1 MRIIIFPIVIII
13 IISIISFTIYLLTL
27 LIKALKKYIKSE
39 NVRTEKN
46 EIKITLG
53 EVIKKH
59 RMELNMTQEFV
70 AESLG
75 VSRQSVSKWE
85 SGKSDPST
93 SNLIALA
100 NLFDIPVED
109 LLKEVKI

>member
-1 MRIIIFPIVIII
+1 MKVIILPINIIILILIIV
-13 IISIISFTIYLLTL
+13 FTIYLLIL
-27 LIKALKKYIKSE
+27 LIKLLKKYLKSE
-39 NVRTEKN
+39 EIRTKKN

-59 RMELNMTQEFV
+59 RLELHMTQEFI
-70 AESLG
+70 AESLN
-75 VSRQSVSKWE
+75 VSRQAVSKWE

-100 NLFDIPVED
+100 SLFDISVED
-109 LLKEVKI
+109 LLKEVK